1 MNSLY
6 NSIVASSSWRTYWSS
21 TNIAPLWPTWE
32 TVLRP
37 TIVNS
42 TWKQKTVLELVD
54 HVFIDWWCTYPWSK
68 SICMMAIYRNIAS
81 FSPLE
86 GNLHGNKVSSTKVGW
101 WCVTGRV
108 QWLWSQPATRALLLL
123 LLVLL
128 VMERMQEGMLQKA
141 ACNCL
146 EREDCFLAVWF
157 RTWNLQVYCLNE

>member
-1 MNSLY
+1 
-6 NSIVASSSWRTYWSS
+6 
-21 TNIAPLWPTWE
+21 
-32 TVLRP
+32 
-37 TIVNS
+37 
-42 TWKQKTVLELVD
+42 
-54 HVFIDWWCTYPWSK
+54 
-68 SICMMAIYRNIAS
+68 MMAIYRNNAS

-108 QWLWSQPATRALLLL
+108 QWLWSQPGTRALLLL

>member
-32 TVLRP
+32 IVLRP

-54 HVFIDWWCTYPWSK
+54 HAFIDWSCTYLWSK
-68 SICMMAIYRNIAS
+68 SICMMAIYRNNAF
-81 FSPLE
+81 FSPLK
-86 GNLHGNKVSSTKVGW
+86 GSLHGNKLGDG
-101 WCVTGRV
+101 VTGRV
-108 QWLWSQPATRALLLL
+108 QWLWSQPGTRALLLL

-128 VMERMQEGMLQKA
+128 VMEHMQVGMLQKA